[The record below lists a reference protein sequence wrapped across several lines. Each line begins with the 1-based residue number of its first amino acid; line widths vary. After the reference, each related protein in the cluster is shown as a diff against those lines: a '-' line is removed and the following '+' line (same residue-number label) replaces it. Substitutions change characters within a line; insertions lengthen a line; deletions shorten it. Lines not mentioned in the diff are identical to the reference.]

1 MIKGFWG
8 KKIGMTQVFTGNKAI
23 PVTVIDVSRWFIT
36 DIKTQERD
44 GYQAVQV
51 ARVRKRYEGNDF
63 NADWLKSKKQFF
75 LTVREIRCTEP
86 VQDVQVGSEVN
97 FHENFEEGSFV
108 DVAGISKGCGFAGV
122 MRRHNF
128 SGGRGSHGDTMGR
141 NTGSIGFMCA
151 CGKVI
156 KGKKMPGHMGVTR
169 HTIENLKLVKVEK
182 DSKAILVKGS
192 IPGKAGSMVFVRS
205 GIKG

>member
-1 MIKGFWG
+1 M
-8 KKIGMTQVFTGNKAI
+8 
-23 PVTVIDVSRWFIT
+23 
-36 DIKTQERD
+36 
-44 GYQAVQV
+44 
-51 ARVRKRYEGNDF
+51 
-63 NADWLKSKKQFF
+63 KSKKQFF